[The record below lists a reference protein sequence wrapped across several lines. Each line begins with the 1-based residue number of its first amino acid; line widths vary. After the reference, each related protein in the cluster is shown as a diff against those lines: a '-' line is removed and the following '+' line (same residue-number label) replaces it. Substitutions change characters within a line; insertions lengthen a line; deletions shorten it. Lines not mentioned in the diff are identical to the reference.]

1 MNKKVVGFV
10 YALLTVII
18 LSACS
23 TEEVTTN
30 HSDPQVS
37 VSTTVKPLT
46 KKEFSEVEIS
56 ELTSPSKQDFR
67 KVHVVLTLRGTDY
80 LSNIQVKLPN
90 YKQAFNNMKED
101 QQTRYWFGSGA
112 DEEQENKNIYTREF
126 VLYTKGLNDKQM
138 KEILAAAKVKT
149 SWMVKDTK
157 AKDQSEFA
165 AGKNIKF
172 EAK

>member
-1 MNKKVVGFV
+1 MNKKAVGFV

-90 YKQAFNNMKED
+90 YKQAFNNMKDD
-101 QQTRYWFGSGA
+101 QQIK
-112 DEEQENKNIYTREF
+112 D
-126 VLYTKGLNDKQM
+126 
-138 KEILAAAKVKT
+138 ILATGKIKT
-149 SWMVKDTK
+149 SWVLKDTK
-157 AKDQSEFA
+157 TKNQEEFA

>member
-1 MNKKVVGFV
+1 MKKAVGFV

-90 YKQAFNNMKED
+90 YKQAFNNMKDD
-101 QQTRYWFGSGA
+101 QQIRYWFGSGA
-112 DEEQENKNIYTREF
+112 DEQQANKNIYTREF
-126 VLYTKGLNDKQM
+126 VLYTTDLNDQQITD
-138 KEILAAAKVKT
+138 ILSTCKIKT
-149 SWMVKDTK
+149 SCVLKDTK
-157 AKDQSEFA
+157 T
-165 AGKNIKF
+165 KNQ
-172 EAK
+172 E

>member
-1 MNKKVVGFV
+1 MKKKVMGTV
-10 YALLTVII
+10 YVLLTVFI

-23 TEEVTTN
+23 TEDVMTN
-30 HSDPQVS
+30 HSNPKVS

-46 KKEFSEVEIS
+46 KKEFSEVETS
-56 ELTSPSKQDFR
+56 ELANPSKEDFR
-67 KVHVVLTLRGTDY
+67 SVRMILTLRGTDS
-80 LSNIQVKLPN
+80 LSDIQVKLPH
-90 YKQAFNNMKED
+90 YREAFNNIKD
-101 QQTRYWFGSGA
+101 DRQIRYWFGSGA

-126 VLYTKGLNDKQM
+126 ILYTKGLTDKQI
-138 KEILAAAKVKT
+138 KDILAAAKVKT
-149 SWMVKDTK
+149 SWVVKDTK